1 MNDVSVYPYPEE
13 PEVAR
18 IRLCGDIGLGAIPRI
33 SALSEWFEKKG
44 ILHFAVDLADV
55 RFLSSPAVGALM
67 GLRSRV
73 VGRSGSVSLFSA
85 NPELSEKLS
94 LMGVHLAMPVFRDE
108 KSFLDYFHWEFRG
121 AFRNLSLLLPASAS
135 FVPPTRRL
143 VVGLLRSKG
152 FSEREAFIL
161 ESIVDELANN
171 AIEHGCP
178 PDNVFRLELKFS
190 KSKTI
195 LSVRN
200 SLRELSE
207 DERKALEEK
216 YAHPKMTP
224 GSLRGRGIVLVKR
237 LSSQMTFRV
246 EPREIF
252 VEVTRLRE
260 ET

>member
-1 MNDVSVYPYPEE
+1 MKAVSVQPYSEE
-13 PEVAR
+13 PGVAR
-18 IRLCGDIGLGAIPRI
+18 ILLCGDIGLDVIPQI
-33 SALSEWFEKKG
+33 SSLSELFEKKG
-44 ILHFAVDLADV
+44 ILHFAVDLSRV
-55 RFLSSPAVGALM
+55 KFLSSPAVGALM

-85 NPELSEKLS
+85 APELAEKLA
-94 LMGVHLAMPVFRDE
+94 LMGVPLAMPIFKDE
-108 KSFLDYFHWEFRG
+108 KSFLDYFRWEFRG
-121 AFRNLSLLLPASAS
+121 AFRHVSLLLPARAS
-135 FVPPTRRL
+135 VVPPTRRL

-152 FSEREAFIL
+152 FSEKETFIL
-161 ESIVDELANN
+161 ETIVDELANN
-171 AIEHGCP
+171 AIEHGRP
-178 PDNVFRLELKFS
+178 PDKVFHLELKFS
-190 KSKTI
+190 KSKTV

-200 SLRELSE
+200 SSRELSE
-207 DERKALEEK
+207 AERKELAEK

-246 EPREIF
+246 EPRQVF